1 MTIEGSLG
9 LYLGGLLDQPDL
21 STIDLLVL
29 SALIATAIL
38 TCCWIMRD

>member
-1 MTIEGSLG
+1 MNTVDSLG
-9 LYLGGLLDQPDL
+9 LYLGDLLDQPDL